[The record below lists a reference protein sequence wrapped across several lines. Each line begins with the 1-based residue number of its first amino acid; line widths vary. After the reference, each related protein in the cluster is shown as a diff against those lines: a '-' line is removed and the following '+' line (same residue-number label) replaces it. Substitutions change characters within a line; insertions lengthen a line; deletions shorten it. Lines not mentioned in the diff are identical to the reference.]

1 MHSYTSFFEKVY
13 FRFTCSPDLF
23 IIIYYYFLFYF
34 ILFYLF
40 IYFIYLFIHL
50 FIFVESDFSKETFDK
65 VAAPSKRKK
74 KSW

>member
-1 MHSYTSFFEKVY
+1 MHSYTSFFEQVY
-13 FRFTCSPDLF
+13 FRFTGSPDLF

-34 ILFYLF
+34 ILFIYLF
-40 IYFIYLFIHL
+40 YLFIHL

-74 KSW
+74 SW